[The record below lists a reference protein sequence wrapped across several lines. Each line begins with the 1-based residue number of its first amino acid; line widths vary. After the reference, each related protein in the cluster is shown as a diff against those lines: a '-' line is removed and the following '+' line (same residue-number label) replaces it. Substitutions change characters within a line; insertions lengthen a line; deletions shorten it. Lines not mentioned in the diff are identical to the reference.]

1 MGYLLGIDLGS
12 SSVKASLLDAGTGVC
27 AASAFYPK
35 DEQEIISTEPGFAE
49 QDPKV
54 WSENARTAIAA
65 ALATAGADA
74 RDITAIGISY
84 QMHGLVCVDAAG
96 EVLRPAII
104 WCDSRAVPY
113 GAAAYAELGPERCMV
128 SLLNSPG
135 NFTAAKLAWVK
146 ENEPDI
152 YARIDKVMLPGDWL
166 AMRLTGRAVTT
177 ASGLSEGIL
186 WDFKADQ
193 PAGFLLDHFGFD
205 PAILPE
211 IAPSFGP
218 QGEVSERGAREFGLC
233 AGTPVTYRGGDQP
246 NNALSLKVLE
256 PGEIAATAGTSGVVY
271 GVSDQKRSDQL
282 ARFNTFLHLNHSPS
296 QPRLGVLLCIN
307 GAGILNSW
315 TRRLL
320 GFESYEQ
327 MNELAGAAPIGS
339 NGLRV
344 MPFGNGAE
352 RMLGNWT
359 PGAEF
364 AAIDFNRHGR
374 GEICRAVQE
383 GIAFAFQYGIEGM
396 RSAGIDLRTI
406 RAGYANMFMSEV
418 FCKTF
423 AGVSGARIELYE
435 TDGALGAARGAGYGC
450 GAYATLAEAFES
462 LAIRRVVE
470 PEAGDYGSFYEL
482 WKDRLNKTVKEN
494 RDEHN

>member
-12 SSVKASLLDAGTGVC
+12 SSVKASLLDVDTGVC
-27 AASAFYPK
+27 KASAFYPK
-35 DEQEIISTEPGFAE
+35 HEQKILSPAPGFAE
-49 QDPKV
+49 QDPAM
-54 WSENARTAIAA
+54 WSDNARAAIAA
-65 ALATAGADA
+65 ALVESGADA
-74 RDITAIGISY
+74 RDILAVGISY
-84 QMHGLVCVDAAG
+84 QMHGLVCVDSSG

-113 GAAAYAELGPERCMV
+113 GAAAFNELGPERCME

-146 ENEPDI
+146 ENEPEI
-152 YARIDKVMLPGDWL
+152 YARIDKIMLPGDWL
-166 AMRLTGRAVTT
+166 AMRLTGRAATT

-186 WDFKADQ
+186 WDFKDERPAD
-193 PAGFLLDHFGFD
+193 FLLDHFGFD
-205 PAILPE
+205 HDLLPGLV
-211 IAPSFGP
+211 ATFGP
-218 QGEVSERGAREFGLC
+218 QGEVSEQGAREFGLR
-233 AGTPVTYRGGDQP
+233 AGTPVSYRGGDQP

-271 GVSDQKRSDQL
+271 GVSDQKRSDPL
-282 ARFNTFLHLNHSPS
+282 SRFNTFLHINHSIE

-320 GFESYEQ
+320 GLESYEQ
-327 MNELAGAAPIGS
+327 MNALAADAPVGS
-339 NGLRV
+339 NGLLI

-364 AAIDFNRHGR
+364 AGLDFNRHGR
-374 GEICRAVQE
+374 GDLCRAVQE

-396 RSAGIDLRTI
+396 RSAGIELRTI
-406 RAGYANMFMSEV
+406 RAGHANMFMSEI
-418 FCKTF
+418 FCECF
-423 AGVSGARIELYE
+423 AGVSGARIELYD
-435 TDGALGAARGAGYGC
+435 TDGSLGAARGAGYGC
-450 GAYATLAEAFES
+450 GIYSSLTEAFATLE
-462 LAIRRVVE
+462 IKRVVDPQQGE
-470 PEAGDYGSFYEL
+470 YDHCYGI
-482 WKDRLNKTVKEN
+482 WKDRLNKILKEN
-494 RDEHN
+494 RDEHS